1 MANGKIKSVQN
12 QLGDISQEI
21 SFISLNAHI
30 EASKAI
36 GEANRRFSVVSQEM
50 TKVSRKL
57 EDTLKE
63 LNRLFEEEKNESM

>member
-30 EASKAI
+30 EASKAT

-63 LNRLFEEEKNESM
+63 LNRLFEEEENESM